1 MKLTLKEWR
10 GARGISQQE
19 MADACGV
26 HVNTYRSWEEDPINI
41 KINHVFTITK
51 VLKITLDDI
60 ILPNNTTKTSI

>member
-51 VLKITLDDI
+51 ILKITLDDI